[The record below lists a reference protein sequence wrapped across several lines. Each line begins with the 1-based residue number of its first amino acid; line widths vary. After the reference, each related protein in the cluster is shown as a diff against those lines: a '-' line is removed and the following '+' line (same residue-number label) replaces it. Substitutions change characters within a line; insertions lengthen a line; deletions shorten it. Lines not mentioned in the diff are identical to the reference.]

1 MKATVGGMIF
11 CLKYQQGRG
20 RSGDVFS
27 LWKDRGERCKDW
39 GKSCNKQVGKVI
51 VGFSRATG
59 EELGVGVGG
68 GGTTTRAKDA
78 TGCVLSSWGS
88 GWEGCPT
95 TAEA

>member
-27 LWKDRGERCKDW
+27 LWKDRGKRCKDW

-68 GGTTTRAKDA
+68 VVQLRERKMQRG
-78 TGCVLSSWGS
+78 VY
-88 GWEGCPT
+88 
-95 TAEA
+95 